1 MPGKIVNDKSI
12 TLAETKM
19 LLDQKGK
26 DQLDQ
31 FQLRTYEYVSRFMKL
46 DEKKAPEL
54 VDVLIHKFSLE
65 RDEAIQI
72 TNCMPG
78 STEELQVFFSGGRH
92 RVLLTS
98 QLQEILNVLKEY
110 RME

>member
-31 FQLRTYEYVSRFMKL
+31 FQLRTYEYVNHFMKL
-46 DEKKAPEL
+46 DEKRAEEL
-54 VDVLIHKFSLE
+54 VDLLTHKFSLE

-72 TNCMPG
+72 ANCMPG
-78 STEELQVFFSGGRH
+78 STEELQVFFSAGRH
-92 RVLLTS
+92 RVLLSS
-98 QLQEILNVLKEY
+98 QLQEILNALKEY
-110 RME
+110 RLE